1 MDCCG
6 TNLGIGLA
14 AGETTLTT
22 LTLRPSLGP
31 LRFFPVQSFIGPVAE
46 GREGVCA
53 GKSTLK
59 SQRRRTLWR
68 TNGGRISPAIVSL
81 QYPSQNPLPC
91 LSALLRIPLIRPRH
105 AGVRLSPAQANS
117 NSFIRSYGHTRPCQ
131 SSLILRN
138 LPFLPY
144 GRAIAFIG
152 PLALSL

>member
-1 MDCCG
+1 MAQQAIDFSFVFVNGFYGG

-53 GKSTLK
+53 EKSTLK

-81 QYPSQNPLPC
+81 QHPSQNRLPC
-91 LSALLRIPLIRPRH
+91 LSALLRIP
-105 AGVRLSPAQANS
+105 
-117 NSFIRSYGHTRPCQ
+117 
-131 SSLILRN
+131 
-138 LPFLPY
+138 
-144 GRAIAFIG
+144 
-152 PLALSL
+152 